1 MAKNYFNRY
10 IWLIDLIQ
18 RSGHISFEDISRAW
32 RRSTYNEYGEDLSER
47 TFFNHK
53 KAILDTFG
61 IEIKCDRSLGYF
73 ISNDDDVQTDALK
86 NWMLQSLSLNNIMNE
101 GSDLRDRIICEDIP
115 SSQRWLSDIMAA
127 MRDGKKLELT
137 HQGYWRDTPHTFT
150 MAPYCLK
157 LFKQRWYLTG
167 LSDGYTELR
176 TYALDRIHAVKTTN
190 IPFKLP
196 KGFDA
201 REYFRKFFGIVTD
214 NREAETVELRVDAN
228 QAKYFRSLP
237 LHPTQEE
244 RELED
249 GYFMFTYR
257 LVPTFDFTRELL
269 SKGELI
275 EVVSPLW
282 LRKEIA
288 NELRNTLSMYDD
300 VLEDVPYFSEED
312 EYMFFEEEEK

>member
-18 RSGHISFEDISRAW
+18 RSGHISFEDINRAW
-32 RRSTYNEYGEDLSER
+32 RRSTYNEYGESLSER

-53 KAILDTFG
+53 KAIFETFG
-61 IEIKCDRSLGYF
+61 IEIKCDRTLGYY
-73 ISNDDDVQTDALK
+73 IENDEDVQSDGLK

-101 GSDLRDRIICEDIP
+101 GSDLRDRIICEEVP

-127 MRDGKKLELT
+127 MRDGKKLEVT
-137 HQGYWRDTPHTFT
+137 HQSYWRDEPHTFT
-150 MAPYCLK
+150 MSPYCVK
-157 LFKQRWYLTG
+157 LFKQRWYLMG
-167 LSDGYTELR
+167 MSDGYTEPR
-176 TYALDRIHAVKTTN
+176 TYALDRIHSVKTTN
-190 IPFKLP
+190 LSFKLP

-214 NREAETVELRVDAN
+214 TREAETVELRVDAN

-237 LHPTQEE
+237 LHSTQEE

-249 GYFMFTYR
+249 GWFMFTYR

-282 LRKEIA
+282 LRKEVA
-288 NELRNTLSMYDD
+288 GELRRALDMYAD
-300 VLEDVPYFSEED
+300 VEDAVPYFSEED
-312 EYMFFEEEEK
+312 EAMFFEEDKE